1 MAISQSLS
9 FAPQKTIKIHSGSD
23 RHRCERI
30 HHETVRSRNRAIQVR
45 PSWNPVKTAGEARS
59 IDFAARRHHLIEEAK
74 AELDIAYEE
83 VKRAEQE
90 MMACEAE
97 YFAKSKHLD
106 GSADALQVLINEK
119 ETRQKRCG
127 IAQLYEL
134 QRNAIQRFSEISS
147 VFTIVNSAESPAA
160 ATDLIRQHLFRADG
174 PILWKAAASRT
185 TAKFVKRGT

>member
-1 MAISQSLS
+1 MDLA
-9 FAPQKTIKIHSGSD
+9 
-23 RHRCERI
+23 
-30 HHETVRSRNRAIQVR
+30 V
-45 PSWNPVKTAGEARS
+45 
-59 IDFAARRHHLIEEAK
+59 RRHHLIEEAK

-147 VFTIVNSAESPAA
+147 VFTIVHSAESPTA
-160 ATDLIRQHLFRADG
+160 ATDLIRQHLFRADEPCSLRREVREAVG
-174 PILWKAAASRT
+174 EFASSLWAYTLESSSVENDRKVREAWDLIEGVLTEVRRPRNRVSAS
-185 TAKFVKRGT
+185 